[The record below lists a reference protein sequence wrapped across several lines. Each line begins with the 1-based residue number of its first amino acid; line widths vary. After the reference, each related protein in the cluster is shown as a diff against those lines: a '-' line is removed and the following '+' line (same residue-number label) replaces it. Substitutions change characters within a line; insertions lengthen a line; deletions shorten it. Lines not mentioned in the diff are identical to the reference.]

1 MKRIFIPY
9 HQPITFLMLA
19 VACSSVTPNQSEP
32 TAAPLPTQPQPVQQ
46 PQGNQP
52 PLTEAQVPRISV
64 SDAKAAVDSG
74 QAILVDVRSADSY
87 AAGHA
92 AGAISIPLGNFE
104 VNIDKL
110 SLEKANGSSPT
121 APDKMN
127 TRAPV
132 RRSSS

>member
-1 MKRIFIPY
+1 MKYRIPLF
-9 HQPITFLMLA
+9 ITFLVLA
-19 VACSSVTPNQSEP
+19 TLACQSLVPSTVEP
-32 TAAPLPTQPQPVQQ
+32 FIVSTEAPLPTQPQPGQQ

-74 QAILVDVRSADSY
+74 AATLVDVRSAESY

-110 SLEKANGSSPT
+110 SLEKDQWIIT
-121 APDKMN
+121 YC
-127 TRAPV
+127 T
-132 RRSSS
+132 

>member
-1 MKRIFIPY
+1 MKYRIPLF
-9 HQPITFLMLA
+9 ITFLVLA
-19 VACSSVTPNQSEP
+19 TLACQSLVPSTVEP
-32 TAAPLPTQPQPVQQ
+32 FIVSTEAPLPTQPQPGQQ

-74 QAILVDVRSADSY
+74 QATLVDVRSADSY

-110 SLEKANGSSPT
+110 SLEKDQWIIT
-121 APDKMN
+121 YC
-127 TRAPV
+127 T
-132 RRSSS
+132 

>member
-1 MKRIFIPY
+1 MKYRIPLF
-9 HQPITFLMLA
+9 ITFLVLA
-19 VACSSVTPNQSEP
+19 TLACQSLVPSTVEP
-32 TAAPLPTQPQPVQQ
+32 FIVSTEAPLPTQPQPGQQ

-74 QAILVDVRSADSY
+74 QATLVDVRSVESY

-92 AGAISIPLGNFE
+92 AGAISIPLGNVE

-110 SLEKANGSSPT
+110 TLEKSQWIIT
-121 APDKMN
+121 YC
-127 TRAPV
+127 T
-132 RRSSS
+132 